1 MKYDFDEIIPRR
13 GTNSVKWDLATDER
27 VLPMWVAD
35 MDFRTAPP
43 VLDALER
50 RLRHGVFGYTKV
62 PDAYFEAVKG
72 WFGKRYGF
80 RIENEW
86 ILPTTGVIP
95 ALSVILKALTEPGD
109 KVILQTPVYNCFF
122 AVLERTGR
130 QPLANPLINENGAYR
145 MDFEDLERKAA
156 DPQAKLIFLCNP
168 HNPAGRAWTAEEA
181 TRLGKICLRHG
192 VTVISDEIHCD
203 LTLDGHRHIPFA
215 SLNEEFLRHSVTC
228 TAPSKTFNIAGLQ
241 AANII
246 AADPEIRRKIDRQ
259 LVDNELHALNAFA
272 VEALIAAYNEGGEW
286 LDELKKIPVGE
297 LRIPARLLHP
307 TPAGS
312 AGHSARGHLPGVGGL
327 SDVETPHDGNSP
339 AVTGGGARMDQRRRN
354 VRRRRIPAHQHRL
367 PPQDARRR
375 VGTHPESTGVAY
387 TDHLSDHKRTQK
399 SPVRDSSAKGGHDA
413 IASTVLANE

>member
-72 WFGKRYGF
+72 WFGKRHGF

-130 QPLANPLINENGAYR
+130 QPLANPLIDEGGAYR

-168 HNPAGRAWTAEEA
+168 HNPAGRAWTAEEP
-181 TRLGKICLRHG
+181 TRLGEICLRHG

-286 LDELKKIPVGE
+286 LDELKKYLWENYEYLRDFFTRHLPALPVTPLEATYLVWVDCRTLKRPTTEIARQLLEEGHVWINEGE
-297 LRIPARLLHP
+297 MYAGEGFLRINIACPRKTLAEGLERI
-307 TPAGS
+307 
-312 AGHSARGHLPGVGGL
+312 RKVVG
-327 SDVETPHDGNSP
+327 
-339 AVTGGGARMDQRRRN
+339 
-354 VRRRRIPAHQHRL
+354 
-367 PPQDARRR
+367 
-375 VGTHPESTGVAY
+375 
-387 TDHLSDHKRTQK
+387 
-399 SPVRDSSAKGGHDA
+399 
-413 IASTVLANE
+413 

>member
-1 MKYDFDEIIPRR
+1 MKYNFDEIIPRR
-13 GTNSVKWDLATDER
+13 GTNSVNGIWPQTNGCCLCGWPTWISARPRPYSTPWNDGSAT
-27 VLPMWVAD
+27 A
-35 MDFRTAPP
+35 FS
-43 VLDALER
+43 
-50 RLRHGVFGYTKV
+50 GYTKV

-72 WFGKRYGF
+72 WFGKRHGF

-156 DPQAKLIFLCNP
+156 NPQAKLIFLCNP
-168 HNPAGRAWTAEEA
+168 HNPAGRTWTAEEL
-181 TRLGKICLRHG
+181 TRLGEICLRHG

-246 AADPEIRRKIDRQ
+246 AADPE
-259 LVDNELHALNAFA
+259 
-272 VEALIAAYNEGGEW
+272 
-286 LDELKKIPVGE
+286 
-297 LRIPARLLHP
+297 
-307 TPAGS
+307 
-312 AGHSARGHLPGVGGL
+312 
-327 SDVETPHDGNSP
+327 
-339 AVTGGGARMDQRRRN
+339 MRRN
-354 VRRRRIPAHQHRL
+354 RPATRR
-367 PPQDARRR
+367 
-375 VGTHPESTGVAY
+375 
-387 TDHLSDHKRTQK
+387 
-399 SPVRDSSAKGGHDA
+399 
-413 IASTVLANE
+413 